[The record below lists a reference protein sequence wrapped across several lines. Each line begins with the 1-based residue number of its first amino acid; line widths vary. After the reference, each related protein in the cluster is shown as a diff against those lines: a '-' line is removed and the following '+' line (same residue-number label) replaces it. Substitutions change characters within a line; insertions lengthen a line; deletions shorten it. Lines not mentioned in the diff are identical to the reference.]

1 MADHDVTV
9 YTMTGC
15 QHCAGVKAY
24 LKEKGIE
31 FTERN
36 VLEDDQA
43 MAAFKT
49 LGFRGTP
56 VTLVGVE
63 AIVGFDREKLD
74 EILSGS
80 GGEGP

>member
-1 MADHDVTV
+1 MADSEIVV

-15 QHCAGVKAY
+15 QHCAGAKAY
-24 LKEKGIE
+24 LKEKGVQ

-43 MAAFKT
+43 MADFKA

-56 VTLVGVE
+56 VMLADEE
-63 AIVGFDREKLD
+63 AIVGFDRAKL
-74 EILSGS
+74 EEVL
-80 GGEGP
+80 